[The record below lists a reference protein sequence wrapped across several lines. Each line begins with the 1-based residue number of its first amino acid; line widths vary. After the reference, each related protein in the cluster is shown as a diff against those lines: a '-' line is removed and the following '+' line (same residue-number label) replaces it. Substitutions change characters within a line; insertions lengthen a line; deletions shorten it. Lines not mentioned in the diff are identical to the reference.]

1 MDQQPVAIYR
11 PSILE
16 SLNQKERQ
24 QFYRPS
30 REPYINS
37 YVEKL
42 RQDIKEEIC
51 YRHRFQRNNL
61 NRRERTALK
70 RLSSNKDIIIK
81 PADKGRA
88 TVILNT
94 DDYIKEA
101 MRQLSN
107 EEYYKRVEKDFTLPH
122 ELVINQCINEL
133 INSGDLPMDTGQLL
147 RPTDSRSPIFYMLPK
162 IHKPIIREDLSFL
175 LLTVTRRNYQL
186 MWTNF

>member
-1 MDQQPVAIYR
+1 MYQS
-11 PSILE
+11 SILE
-16 SLNQKERQ
+16 RLNQKERQ
-24 QFYRPS
+24 QYNRPS

-42 RQDIKEEIC
+42 RQDIKEEMF

-61 NRRERTALK
+61 TRREKTALK

-81 PADKGRA
+81 PADTGGA

-94 DDYIKEA
+94 EDYITEA

-107 EEYYKRVEKDFTLPH
+107 EEYYKRVEKYFTVHH

-133 INSGDLPMDTGQLL
+133 INNGELAMDTGQLL
-147 RPTDSRSPIFYMLPK
+147 RPTNSRTPILNAPQASQ
-162 IHKPIIREDLSFL
+162 I
-175 LLTVTRRNYQL
+175 Q
-186 MWTNF
+186 